1 MLVIQIDHVHAQAL
15 QAGFARGSNIFRLAT
30 DAAQIRIGFVA
41 DDSEFGGEK
50 NFVATVADGF
60 ADKDFVVAVAVDV
73 GGIQEIDTKFDGAV
87 NRGDGFGVVRV
98 DRKIRTCPCSQAPW
112 GEAVVRSCPVV
123 ADSFLTSRIVYA
135 DMMCG

>member
-1 MLVIQIDHVHAQAL
+1 MLVIQIDRVHPQAL
-15 QAGFARGSNIFRLAT
+15 QTGFAGGSNIFRLAT

-50 NFVATVADGF
+50 NFVATVVDGF

-87 NRGDGFGVVRV
+87 NRGDGFGVV
-98 DRKIRTCPCSQAPW
+98 PW
-112 GEAVVRSCPVV
+112 TVKFRHPHAAKPHGGKLWSVFAQ
-123 ADSFLTSRIVYA
+123 LSRIHFSPRE
-135 DMMCG
+135 